1 MTGLTLME
9 NAARESFEVALAM
22 IDSDHRDPLVT
33 VVCGRGNNG
42 GDGYAIAR
50 LLHERGFHTR
60 LLSSGE
66 PRSGSDAATNARKAQ
81 LLGLERTSDP
91 DILKSST
98 LIVDALLGT
107 GLDRSV
113 AGEELGLIEA
123 INATGAPVLSID
135 IPSGLDADTGRPLNS
150 AVRATE
156 TVTFVGL
163 KIGLLEPAGE
173 ALAGRIRVVDIGIP
187 RELARSLALNPPNDG
202 TVSDTEL

>member
-1 MTGLTLME
+1 M
-9 NAARESFEVALAM
+9 
-22 IDSDHRDPLVT
+22 
-33 VVCGRGNNG
+33 
-42 GDGYAIAR
+42 
-50 LLHERGFHTR
+50 
-60 LLSSGE
+60 
-66 PRSGSDAATNARKAQ
+66 
-81 LLGLERTSDP
+81 
-91 DILKSST
+91 
-98 LIVDALLGT
+98 
-107 GLDRSV
+107 
-113 AGEELGLIEA
+113 IEA